1 MGCGWDFV
9 GDGYQPNVKSWVRQH
24 CRGFVERSKC
34 CSTAASR
41 PLEIHRGV
49 FIPFSS
55 RRASRLEF
63 PYQLRQVSATTRARA
78 RKSWLYLPQK
88 LFPVFPPL
96 AKELDVIQQPLG
108 LQTSLS
114 ICQQQV
120 LPVAGLFA
128 SHNQLRR
135 PRFVPAVSLGVEMYW
150 F

>member
-1 MGCGWDFV
+1 M
-9 GDGYQPNVKSWVRQH
+9 
-24 CRGFVERSKC
+24 ERSKC
-34 CSTAASR
+34 CSTATSR

-63 PYQLRQVSATTRARA
+63 PYQLRQVSATTRGRA

-88 LFPVFPPL
+88 LFPVFPPS

-114 ICQQQV
+114 LNNLSAAGAACSWTVCKPQSAQEAQICPCCFIRCRNV
-120 LPVAGLFA
+120 LVLGCKYFITVQITFA
-128 SHNQLRR
+128 
-135 PRFVPAVSLGVEMYW
+135 F
-150 F
+150 